1 MSSLPTDGTLFTDAA
16 RTTPAT
22 TGIDYAATSEALT
35 LFFVPDAEFHG
46 TTDFEFTATDDRN
59 DSDPTP
65 ATATIEVLSVNDAP
79 LLDLDED
86 DSVTAG
92 VDFKTRF
99 TEGSGPVAIV
109 DTDGT
114 LFDVEDVIDNVTV
127 QLTNSPDGAD
137 EFLAAETTGT
147 TLTANFDSVTNTLLI
162 QGVGT
167 VADFE
172 QVLNSVVYDNV
183 SQDPNTV
190 CLLYTSPSPR
200 DRTRSRM
207 PSSA

>member
-1 MSSLPTDGTLFTDAA
+1 M
-16 RTTPAT
+16 
-22 TGIDYAATSEALT
+22 
-35 LFFVPDAEFHG
+35 
-46 TTDFEFTATDDRN
+46 
-59 DSDPTP
+59 
-65 ATATIEVLSVNDAP
+65 SVNDAP

-172 QVLNSVVYDNV
+172 QVLNSVVL
-183 SQDPNTV
+183 TTFRKI
-190 CLLYTSPSPR
+190 L
-200 DRTRSRM
+200 TRSIALSNLLPTMATGALRRRQRL
-207 PSSA
+207 